1 MDKDLQFD
9 PYYPDV
15 LGTIAGGLRVGFKD
29 DLQAAV
35 GVFPRNAYLN
45 QPFEVIVILQN
56 MLDQNLDV
64 QITLNLPRKAPD
76 GSAMKLETPR
86 KVVSMTM
93 KAGEVGVLRLPV
105 VALPPTAPAIDV
117 PAVVSIRTRSR
128 GGNMMRLPTRGAPPS
143 VLSVS
148 PFKLQALRDIEWVDH
163 PLNQPP
169 DNITVTFEI
178 AARSLPALQQ
188 PLKPSYEVLWTHEKM
203 LAERRNILNKLDE
216 ARVLAATFTRQAIY
230 ESMLLA
236 VDDTYAACGLPL
248 HPGEVRAIAKM
259 LTYTVDN
266 RVHLDPSFRPED
278 QRWFQTLTQVLAHDE
293 KVAEWEPGE
302 IIARYLFDSVMYE
315 AVLAAFAVIRPRVRV
330 NLGDR
335 AERIHYAN
343 RVLLWLSGQA
353 EADQMYIYLPLV
365 LGGVVV
371 NHQVTG
377 AGDQPWDVI
386 DGLHEARRGRIRLAS
401 GSASEVFD
409 MLDQLLEQG
418 EDDLRRSRVQRD

>member
-1 MDKDLQFD
+1 
-9 PYYPDV
+9 
-15 LGTIAGGLRVGFKD
+15 
-29 DLQAAV
+29 
-35 GVFPRNAYLN
+35 
-45 QPFEVIVILQN
+45 
-56 MLDQNLDV
+56 
-64 QITLNLPRKAPD
+64 
-76 GSAMKLETPR
+76 
-86 KVVSMTM
+86 
-93 KAGEVGVLRLPV
+93 
-105 VALPPTAPAIDV
+105 
-117 PAVVSIRTRSR
+117 
-128 GGNMMRLPTRGAPPS
+128 

-169 DNITVTFEI
+169 ENITVSFEI
-178 AARSLPALQQ
+178 ASKSLPALQQ

-203 LAERRNILNKLDE
+203 LNERRNILDKLDE
-216 ARVLAATFTRQAIY
+216 ARVLAATFTRQEIY
-230 ESMLLA
+230 DPLLLA
-236 VDDTYAACGLPL
+236 VDDVYGACGLPL

-266 RVHLDPSFRPED
+266 HSNLDPDFRLED
-278 QRWFQTLTQVLAHDE
+278 QRWFQTLSQVLAHDE

-302 IIARYLFDSVMYE
+302 IITRYLFDSLMYE
-315 AVLAAFAVIRPRVRV
+315 AVLTAFTVIRPRVRV

-377 AGDQPWDVI
+377 AGDNPWDVI

-401 GSASEVFD
+401 GSTTEVFD
-409 MLDQLLEQG
+409 MLDQLLTKG
-418 EDDLRRSRVQRD
+418 EDDLRRSRIPRD

>member
-15 LGTIAGGLRVGFKD
+15 LGTIAGGLRVGVKD
-29 DLQAAV
+29 DLQVAV
-35 GVFPRNAYLN
+35 GIFPRSAYLN

-56 MLDQNLDV
+56 MLDQSLDV
-64 QITLNLPRKAPD
+64 QLTLNLPRKAPD

-105 VALPPTAPAIDV
+105 VALPPTPATPEV
-117 PAVVSIRTRSR
+117 PAVVNIRTRSR
-128 GGNMMRLPTRGAPPS
+128 GGNVMRLPTRGAPPS
-143 VLSVS
+143 ALSVS

-163 PLNQPP
+163 PLSLPP
-169 DNITVTFEI
+169 ENITATFEI
-178 AARSLPALQQ
+178 AAKSLPPLQQ

-203 LAERRNILNKLDE
+203 LTERRNMLNKLDE
-216 ARVLAATFTRQAIY
+216 ARVLAATFTRQEIY
-230 ESMLLA
+230 QPLLRA

-248 HPGEVRAIAKM
+248 HPGEAQAIAKM

-266 RVHLDPSFRPED
+266 RTHLDPAFRLED

-293 KVAEWEPGE
+293 TIAEWEPGD
-302 IIARYLFDSVMYE
+302 IIARYLFDSLMYE
-315 AVLAAFAVIRPRVRV
+315 GVLAAFSVIRPRVRV

-343 RVLLWLSGQA
+343 RVLAWLSGQA

-377 AGDQPWDVI
+377 AGDSPWDVV

-401 GSASEVFD
+401 GSTSEVFD
-409 MLDQLLEQG
+409 MLDQLLQQG
-418 EDDLRRSRVQRD
+418 EDDLKRSRILR